1 MHVIGLTSGRA
12 PLVCQPERST
22 AVFLTT
28 DALREARSATGI
40 RASGSPFKARRLSG
54 CGVCLAKRL
63 TDEEKARHYFL
74 DALTAIHGKTTR

>member
-1 MHVIGLTSGRA
+1 MHVIGLTSGRP
-12 PLVCQPERST
+12 PLVHRPEGST

-54 CGVCLAKRL
+54 CGVCSAS
-63 TDEEKARHYFL
+63 D
-74 DALTAIHGKTTR
+74 